1 MSSISSANHHCAQNN
16 AFAEAFAM
24 DALYDFL
31 TDADAKAMEIIV
43 FAAQFPTL
51 SHPMHLK
58 GDPQYKF
65 CMQLVFKAVQWL
77 MSRSTIEDKLQAA
90 VQVAVGLRSAMGSVE
105 WFAFLCEAAEPL
117 RKAHPRLPMLFA
129 NLLLD
134 AGVKVEDASFMG
146 DLLGLPVPKDDVLYT
161 SGTLPKL
168 LLMCLS
174 QREDLTELF
183 QAGKFSDELGQL
195 VMRYHLPGLERLLN
209 SRDLGD
215 KFAVDLGL

>member
-1 MSSISSANHHCAQNN
+1 MSSITSATIQCSLNN

-31 TDADAKAMEIIV
+31 TDADAKAMEVIV
-43 FAAQFPTL
+43 FTAQFPTL
-51 SHPMHLK
+51 SHPAHLK

-77 MSRSTIEDKLQAA
+77 MPRSTIEDKLQTTA
-90 VQVAVGLRSAMGSVE
+90 QVAIGLRSAMGSAE
-105 WFAFLCEAAEPL
+105 WFSFICEAAEPL
-117 RKAHPRLPMLFA
+117 RKAHHRLPMMFA
-129 NLLLD
+129 NFLLD
-134 AGVKVEDASFMG
+134 AGVRVNDPSFMG
-146 DLLGLPVPKDDVLYT
+146 DLLGLAVPKDDVLYT

-174 QREDLTELF
+174 QRENLTELF
-183 QAGKFSDELGQL
+183 QAGKFSDDLGQL

-215 KFAVDLGL
+215 KFAFDLGL